1 MQLFVPQET
10 DPRESRTALTPD
22 GAAQL
27 IKLGA
32 SITVESGLG
41 EKSGFADAL
50 YEKAGAKVITD
61 RNAAIADATAVL
73 QIRKPAPE
81 ELSLMKEGTLL
92 ISLLEPFTS
101 FELLDALGER
111 KIDAVA
117 LEMIPRTTLAQK
129 MDVLSSQANLAGYEA
144 VLVAANHLGQVLPMM
159 MTPAGTLKPA
169 RVFIIGV
176 GVAGLQAIATAKRL
190 GARVE
195 AFDTRPSVEEQV
207 QSLGA
212 RFVKIDLGETGQTKD
227 GYAQELT
234 DEQREL
240 QKEAMAKVIAQSDVV
255 ITTAQVFGRQAPQI
269 VSRAMVESMKPGSV
283 VVDLAAETG
292 GNVEGVRPGEKQLI
306 NGVKLIGA
314 ENYAGRVPA
323 HASQMFSANAVNF
336 ISHFWD
342 EEQKDIQLNLE
353 DEIMDGSL
361 IIQDGVLRN
370 EMIKKAR
377 QA

>member
-1 MQLFVPQET
+1 MQLFVPRET

-27 IKLGA
+27 IRLGA
-32 SITVESGLG
+32 QITVESGLG
-41 EKSGFADAL
+41 EKSGFSDAL
-50 YEKAGAKVITD
+50 YERAGAKITAD
-61 RNAAIADATAVL
+61 RNAALADASLVL

-81 ELSLMKEGTLL
+81 EITLMKEGALL

-101 FELLDALGER
+101 FELLDTLEKQ
-111 KIDAVA
+111 KINAVA

-144 VLVAANHLGQVLPMM
+144 VLVAASHLAQVLPMM

-195 AFDTRPSVEEQV
+195 AFDTRPSCAEQV

-212 RFVKIDLGETGQTKD
+212 RFVKIDLGETGQTED
-227 GYAQELT
+227 GYAQELSE
-234 DEQREL
+234 EQQAL
-240 QKEAMAKVIAQSDVV
+240 QKEAMAKVIAQSDIV
-255 ITTAQVFGRQAPQI
+255 ITTAQVFGRQAPCI
-269 VSRAMVESMKPGSV
+269 VSRAMVEAMKPGSV

-292 GNVEGVRPGEKQLI
+292 GNVEGVEPGEVKLI

-353 DEIMDGSL
+353 DEILDGCM

-370 EMIKKAR
+370 EMIRKAR